1 MDSKMTVGVEFANR
15 LLAINE
21 HQVMAQI
28 WDTAGQDRFIS
39 VTNMLVTLL
48 LTFFFILIP
57 FLGIIVELL
66 ALC

>member
-1 MDSKMTVGVEFANR
+1 MTVGVEFANR

-39 VTNMLVTLL
+39 VTNMFVALVI
-48 LTFFFILIP
+48 TFFA
-57 FLGIIVELL
+57 FLLHS
-66 ALC
+66 